1 MSILEQVRND
11 VNDAMRSG
19 ERERAGALRMLANS
33 LVEDAREGEKDEIAV
48 LRRERKKRLEAAE
61 AFRSGGSE
69 ERARSEEAEAELCAR
84 YLPAELGDESLA
96 ELVDDAIAEAGAE
109 GPADMGRVMA
119 AAMPRVE
126 GRADGKRVSEMVRKR
141 LGS

>member
-11 VNDAMRSG
+11 VNDAMRAG
-19 ERERAGALRMLANS
+19 ERQRAGALRMLANS

-61 AFRSGGSE
+61 AFRSGGAE
-69 ERARSEEAEAELCAR
+69 ERARTEEAEAELCAR
-84 YLPAELGDESLA
+84 YLPAELSDEVLA
-96 ELVDDAIAEAGAE
+96 ELVDDAIAEAGAT
-109 GPADMGRVMA
+109 GQDDMGRVMA
-119 AAMPRVE
+119 TAMPRVG
-126 GRADGKRVSEMVRKR
+126 GRADGRRVSEMVRKR